1 MNIAVCEDD
10 SSQRE
15 NIREICDSFFSGK
28 GQEYQYMEYADGA
41 ALLGAEYTGIDLLF
55 LDIEL
60 GGAPDGIMVMN
71 ELEKTDAVRK
81 IIFISSH
88 SEAVWDSFGWKT
100 LGFVRKPFQS
110 SEIIRW
116 LEVVR
121 QELYAHREFEFH
133 TEKGTQLVACNRIEA
148 LLAEGNYVR
157 VVTTEDCFFASGTLK
172 HWMEK
177 LEGTDIV
184 QIHKSYAVNLEF
196 VTAIHAEIETKTG
209 NQYPVGRT
217 FRKNVIRAY
226 QEFVLNRA
234 RSRVS

>member
-1 MNIAVCEDD
+1 MKMNIAVCEDD
-10 SSQRE
+10 PSQRE
-15 NIREICDSFFSGK
+15 NIRKICDAFFSGI
-28 GQEYQYMEYADGA
+28 GQAYQYTEYVDGTA
-41 ALLGAEYTGIDLLF
+41 MLCAGHAGIDLLF

-81 IIFISSH
+81 IVFISSH
-88 SEAVWDSFGWKT
+88 REAVWDSFGWKT
-100 LGFVRKPFQS
+100 LGFVRKPFHS
-110 SEIIRW
+110 SEIIHW

-121 QELYAHREFEFH
+121 QELCAHREFEFH
-133 TEKGTQLVACNRIEA
+133 TEKGTRRIAYNQIEA

-157 VVTTEDCFFASGTLK
+157 VVTVDDCLFASGTLK

-196 VTAIHAEIETKTG
+196 VAAIHAEIETKTG
-209 NQYPVGRT
+209 N
-217 FRKNVIRAY
+217 
-226 QEFVLNRA
+226 
-234 RSRVS
+234 

>member
-10 SSQRE
+10 PSQRE
-15 NIREICDSFFSGK
+15 HIRQICDGYFSGI
-28 GQEYQYMEYADGA
+28 GQAYQYMEYADGA
-41 ALLGAEYTGIDLLF
+41 ALLDTEHTGIDLLF

-71 ELEKTDAVRK
+71 VLEKIDAVRK
-81 IIFISSH
+81 IVFISSH

-110 SEIIRW
+110 SEIIHW

-121 QELYAHREFEFH
+121 QELYAHRELEFH
-133 TEKGTQLVACNRIEA
+133 TEKGTLLIMCNQIEA

-157 VVTTEDCFFASGTLK
+157 VVTTNDCFFASGALK
-172 HWMEK
+172 YWMEK
-177 LEGTDIV
+177 LEGTGIV
-184 QIHKSYAVNLEF
+184 QVHKSYAVNLEF
-196 VTAIHAEIETKTG
+196 VAAIHTEIETKTG

-217 FRKNVIRAY
+217 FRKTVIRMY
-226 QEFVLNRA
+226 KEFILKRA
-234 RSRVS
+234 RSRI